1 MSGADV
7 PDLGQLLA
15 PPHPLGALLWLL
27 LLVLLLLFE
36 LLHHVGHDVVDS
48 PGYGDIDP
56 GDWYLTC
63 SLHLWGVK
71 HGEIVSSHW

>member
-15 PPHPLGALLWLL
+15 PPHPFGALLWLL

-36 LLHHVGHDVVDS
+36 LLHYIGHDVVDS

-56 GDWYLTC
+56 GDWSLTC